1 MTDILKS
8 FLLKPGVW
16 SGDFHNFVNQDQGIV
31 QQGKIE
37 LQVELVDDNTA
48 IQRTGFIRPDGSR
61 TGYQGQAKIQVKGN
75 RIENPQVPEKDEN
88 TGNPIKGYRFDGF
101 AGQGHIHILEQ
112 YTEVHKDQPA
122 EERRNEIHY
131 CQLDEGQ
138 VLMISS
144 VYVNGQL
151 LVFARATLQ
160 HSP

>member
-1 MTDILKS
+1 MTDMLKG

-16 SGDFHNFVNQDQGIV
+16 SGEFHNFVNREEGIV
-31 QQGKIE
+31 QQGRIE
-37 LQVELVDDNTA
+37 LLVELLDKNTA

-61 TGYQGQAKIQVKGN
+61 TGYQGQAKIRATGN
-75 RIENPQVPEKDEN
+75 RIENPEAPDADEN
-88 TGNPIKGYRFDGF
+88 TGNPIEGYRFEGF

-112 YTEVHKDQPA
+112 YTEVHKDQPL

-131 CQLDEGQ
+131 CQMDNNQ

-160 HSP
+160 HTP